1 MLQRL
6 LIITLTL
13 CSLTASAQWQQTG
26 SKVRYVNGLSIPTKD
41 TAAGVAADSSQ
52 ILIRPADSS
61 LYIKYKRTWVKVGAG
76 GGGTIGGSG
85 TTNYVPKFTA
95 GTTLGNS
102 QIFDDGTKVGIGYG
116 GVGAYKFGI
125 SYSQA
130 SNSLDG
136 LVLNATTL
144 TKSYTIWSANAI
156 SGGLYGLTNP
166 FTGFINYTDA
176 AATSYINDGTGYFS
190 WHNSSAEL
198 MRLTNTGNVGI
209 GTTSPIG
216 RLSIVGSASSSG
228 VLDFNT
234 DTTRCEIQSYNKPL
248 AINRQGNNVIFNE
261 GGGGVGIGYTAPAAK
276 LSVSGTTL
284 INTNTDNVVDKL
296 QVSGSAIASTLKVN
310 TSGQTTT
317 ISNYYNGGTGQN
329 IWIGGG
335 GLSSTSVA
343 EANTSLGFEALL
355 ANTSGYNNVA
365 IGQKALTANNTG
377 YANCAIGQ
385 GSLISNTSGYR
396 NVSFG
401 PASMVSN
408 TTGFENMGIGTLA
421 LGTNSSGSKNVG
433 IGSTS
438 LYENTTGSSNIAF
451 GFDAGRRISG
461 GGANST
467 PSQSI
472 YIGEDT
478 RASVAGNTNEMVFGH
493 TAIGQ
498 GSNTVTL
505 GNSSIT
511 KTFLRG
517 NTMVNTTTDNGVDE
531 LQVNGSIS
539 GIGFKQAYVTKTGAY
554 TATDDDYVIDCTS
567 GTFTVTLPASS
578 GRTGRILIIKN
589 SGAGT
594 ITVDGNGAETIDGA
608 ATYSLS
614 VQYATIQIISDGT
627 NWKIISKF

>member
-26 SKVRYVNGLSIPTKD
+26 AKVRYVNGLGIPTKD

-85 TTNYVPKFTA
+85 TINRVPKFTA

-102 QIFDDGTKVGIGYG
+102 SIVD
-116 GVGAYKFGI
+116 
-125 SYSQA
+125 SA
-130 SNSLDG
+130 SA
-136 LVLNATTL
+136 VAM
-144 TKSYTIWSANAI
+144 TI
-156 SGGLYGLTNP
+156 NP
-166 FTGFINYTDA
+166 
-176 AATSYINDGTGYFS
+176 S
-190 WHNSSAEL
+190 
-198 MRLTNTGNVGI
+198 GNVGI
-209 GTTSPIG
+209 GTTSLGSKLQVLGGLIT
-216 RLSIVGSASSSG
+216 VGDVNTYAITLGNSSG
-228 VLDFNT
+228 NDLSFGT
-234 DTTRCEIQSYNKPL
+234 DASYAYIQSWASRPL
-248 AINRQGNNVIFNE
+248 QINNLGNNIILNALS
-261 GGGGVGIGYTAPAAK
+261 GNVGIGYTTPAAK
-276 LSVSGTTL
+276 LAVSGTTL
-284 INTNTDNVVDKL
+284 INTNTDNGVDKL
-296 QVSGSAIASTLKVN
+296 QVSGSAIASTLKFN
-310 TSGQTTT
+310 TSGQETS
-317 ISNYYNGGTGQN
+317 ISNYYNGGDGRN

-335 GLSSTSVA
+335 GLSSTSGAAYNVA
-343 EANTSLGFEALL
+343 IGNDALLNNTSGFYQVAIGFETLK
-355 ANTSGYNNVA
+355 ANTSGNYNVA
-365 IGQKALTANNTG
+365 IGVQTLGA
-377 YANCAIGQ
+377 
-385 GSLISNTSGYR
+385 
-396 NVSFG
+396 
-401 PASMVSN
+401 N
-408 TTGFENMGIGTLA
+408 TTGVRNVAIGA
-421 LGTNSSGSKNVG
+421 NCLGV
-433 IGSTS
+433 
-438 LYENTTGSSNIAF
+438 NTTGGNNMAFGFQTMIQSTTGSDNVAIGSQSLNTLTTGGSNIAI
-451 GFDAGRRISG
+451 GKESGRLVSG
-461 GGANST
+461 GGNNNT
-467 PSQSI
+467 PSESI
-472 YIGEDT
+472 YIGQDT
-478 RASVAGNTNEMVFGH
+478 RASAAGNSNEMVFGH

-554 TATDDDYVIDCTS
+554 TATNDDYVIDCTS

-594 ITVDGNGAETIDGA
+594 ITVDGNASETIDGA
-608 ATYSLS
+608 ATYSLA

-627 NWKIISKF
+627 NWKIIAKF

>member
-26 SKVRYVNGLSIPTKD
+26 SKVRYVNGLGIPTKD

-95 GTTLGNS
+95 GTTIGNS
-102 QIFDDGTKVGIGYG
+102 QLFDDGTNIGMG
-116 GVGAYKFGI
+116 TTSPVTDLHI
-125 SYSQA
+125 SKAGSR
-130 SNSLDG
+130 
-136 LVLNATTL
+136 
-144 TKSYTIWSANAI
+144 TI
-156 SGGLYGLTNP
+156 
-166 FTGFINYTDA
+166 
-176 AATSYINDGTGYFS
+176 
-190 WHNSSAEL
+190 
-198 MRLTNTGNVGI
+198 RLTNTSTSTNLELGISTSLGFIGTQSNNAFAINTNNAERIRITSSGNVGI
-209 GTTSPIG
+209 NQTT
-216 RLSIVGSASSSG
+216 
-228 VLDFNT
+228 
-234 DTTRCEIQSYNKPL
+234 
-248 AINRQGNNVIFNE
+248 
-261 GGGGVGIGYTAPAAK
+261 PAAQF
-276 LSVSGTTL
+276 VVNGTTL
-284 INTNTDNVVDKL
+284 INTNTDNGVDKL

-310 TSGQTTT
+310 TSGQTVS
-317 ISNYYNGGTGQN
+317 ISSYYNGGNGRN
-329 IWIGGG
+329 IWIGNG
-335 GLSSTSVA
+335 GLSSTSAA
-343 EANTSLGFEALL
+343 EENVSVGLDALLNNTSGNYNTAVGGRALK
-355 ANTSGYNNVA
+355 ANTSGGVNMAFGFGALEFHTTGSRNVA
-365 IGQKALTANNTG
+365 VGVN
-377 YANCAIGQ
+377 AIN
-385 GSLISNTSGYR
+385 SVTSGSDNLGLGAY
-396 NVSFG
+396 
-401 PASMVSN
+401 
-408 TTGFENMGIGTLA
+408 A
-421 LGTNSSGSKNVG
+421 LQYTSGSKNVG
-433 IGSTS
+433 IGSQV

-451 GFDAGRRISG
+451 GLDAGRKISG
-461 GGANST
+461 GSANQTSN
-467 PSQSI
+467 QSI
-472 YIGEDT
+472 FIGEDT

-554 TATDDDYVIDCTS
+554 TATNDDYVIDCTS

-608 ATYSLS
+608 ATYSLA

-627 NWKIISKF
+627 NWKIIAKF